1 MAAATVGE
9 ALLSA
14 AVEAMIGKITT
25 EISEFYRSK
34 NLDESLLEEL
44 ESTMRILQ
52 AFLSDAEEKQI
63 KNAAVKAWLDD
74 LTQALFDADDLLDDV
89 ATEALRRKVEAR
101 YVPRRSLAVKVRK
114 VLCYPFKRPY
124 GEINSQMQKLT
135 ERLNGFEKRAH
146 MLPLEKGVSGSD
158 WLTTP
163 TNSAVDDSAICG
175 RDDERKNLKEYLLSE
190 DAVADGGGKIGV
202 LAIVGMGGLGK
213 TTLAKLLYNDPQVKG
228 KFDVKAWASVSKD
241 FDVVK
246 LAKSLLESIT
256 SAATNL
262 DNFDALRAEL
272 QKNLS
277 GKRFLLVLDDIW
289 NAAYVAWTNLMP
301 IFNVGQMGSKIIVTT
316 RHERVVS
323 VVNATRTCR
332 LEPLANEDCWSLL
345 SKHAFG
351 AHKCTELSSNLEE
364 IGRKI
369 AKKCDGLPLAAVAV
383 GGVLGTK
390 LSTEHWTEVLNSN
403 IWDLTEEDVQPALL
417 LSYHFLP
424 ASLKQCFAY
433 CAIFPKNSELRKEAL
448 VQLWMAQGFV
458 RVLQNEKSIEEV
470 GGKYFDELVARSLI
484 RRSVE
489 GQHFEMHDLIND
501 LATMVSSPYCKR
513 HDNEMQL
520 GNLNKIRHLSYDKTM
535 FNHFDE
541 LDSLH
546 GLKGLRTLTA
556 LPFHARYMGHYL
568 ANGVLHE
575 LLVAL
580 KQLRVLSLSKYR
592 NITVLPNSI
601 GDLKHLRHL
610 DLSSTGIKM
619 LPPAICKLY
628 NLQTLLL
635 SHCRDLT
642 ELPEEMEKLVNL
654 RHLAIDN
661 CMNLK
666 ELPKGMGK
674 LVNLRRL
681 DIDGTNL
688 QEMPAEI
695 AKLENLQSLSCF
707 IVSKQQNGLKL
718 AELRKF
724 AHLQGKLCISKL
736 ENVIDPS
743 DSCQANLK
751 EKKQIEE
758 LSLEWSIS
766 ILEDDSH
773 QVVLEHLQPSTNLKK
788 LTVKCYGGTSF
799 PNWLGDS
806 SFGNIVSL
814 SIEDCHHCSSLPP
827 LGRLHSLKELFIWGM
842 RSVKSIGSEFYGSN
856 SPSFQPFPSLETLRF
871 EWMAEWE
878 EWNMIDGINAEFPC
892 LSKLSLRRCP
902 KLKGNLPSNLP
913 CLVRLDVQDCCVLES
928 EFSGEVDNRNIMRP
942 LNLFNFNSLGE
953 LYLYKIP
960 SLTAFPSNGLPKA
973 LKTLDIQSC
982 ENLEFPSHEFLHSCK
997 ALEELEIWGSCCS
1010 LTSFPLGSLPVL
1022 KRLNLLDCKKLKSIS
1037 ISEEAAASQSL
1048 MFLEHLEVFWCPEL
1062 ESISLLDSSTPNLS
1076 YFAVVGCDKINSLPE
1091 PIKKLTGLQTLWI
1104 RDVPNLESIAEEG
1117 LPINL
1122 RTLGVG
1128 NEEGVYS
1135 NTAITNWGLDRLTS
1149 LSELS
1154 IKGDYLVKKLME
1166 IQVPQ
1171 LPNSLELL
1179 RIVGAR
1185 EIQHLDGKWLQHLTS
1200 LKTLELYECDKLKS
1214 LPKEGLPSSISCLTM
1229 IECPMLKASCERKK
1243 GKEWPKIAHIPLIRS
1258 DW

>member
-1 MAAATVGE
+1 MAAAAVGE

-14 AVEAMIGKITT
+14 AVEAMIGKITP

-34 NLDESLLEEL
+34 NLDESQLDKL

-101 YVPRRSLAVKVRK
+101 YVPRRSLAVK
-114 VLCYPFKRPY
+114 RPY
-124 GEINSQMQKLT
+124 GEINSQMQKLI
-135 ERLNGFEKRAH
+135 ERLNDFAERAH
-146 MLPLEKGVSGSD
+146 ILLLQKGVSGSD
-158 WLTTP
+158 WRTTP

-175 RDDERKNLKEYLLSE
+175 RDDEKHNLKEYLLSE

-213 TTLAKLLYNDPQVKG
+213 TTLAKLLYNDPQVKA

-289 NAAYVAWTNLMP
+289 NAEYVAWTNLMP

-316 RHERVVS
+316 RHQDVVDN
-323 VVNATRTCR
+323 VKAMRTCR
-332 LEPLANEDCWSLL
+332 LEPLANEDCWTLL

-351 AHKCTELSSNLEE
+351 AHKCNELSSNFEE

-369 AKKCDGLPLAAVAV
+369 AEKCGGLPLAAVAL
-383 GGVLGTK
+383 GGLLGRK
-390 LSTEHWTEVLNSN
+390 VSSEHWTKVLNSN
-403 IWDLTEEDVQPALL
+403 IWNLTVKDVQPALL

-433 CAIFPKNSELRKEAL
+433 CAIFSKNSKLQKEAL

-458 RVLQNEKSIEEV
+458 CVSQNEKSIEEV
-470 GGKYFDELVARSLI
+470 GGEYFDELVARSLI
-484 RRSVE
+484 RRSVD

-513 HDNEMQL
+513 CEDQKAVENQ
-520 GNLNKIRHLSYDKTM
+520 NKIRHLSYDKNM
-535 FNHFDE
+535 FNHFGE
-541 LDSLH
+541 LDSFH
-546 GLKGLRTLTA
+546 GLKGLRTLLA
-556 LPFHARYMGHYL
+556 LPLPFDNRYGGHFL
-568 ANGVLHE
+568 VNGVLHE

-580 KQLRVLSLSKYR
+580 KQLRVLSLSSYW

-610 DLSSTGIKM
+610 DLSFTGIKM

-635 SHCRDLT
+635 SYCDALT
-642 ELPEEMEKLVNL
+642 ELPEEMGKLVNL
-654 RHLAIDN
+654 RRLAIDN

-688 QEMPAEI
+688 QEMPLEI
-695 AKLENLQSLSCF
+695 AKLENLQSLSRF

-724 AHLQGKLCISKL
+724 PLLQGELCISKL

-743 DSCQANLK
+743 DACQANLK
-751 EKKQIEE
+751 EKKQIKELLLKWSHSTLEE
-758 LSLEWSIS
+758 
-766 ILEDDSH
+766 SH

-814 SIEDCHHCSSLPP
+814 WIEDCRHCSSLPP
-827 LGRLHSLKELFIWGM
+827 LGRLQSLKELFISGM
-842 RSVKSIGSEFYGSN
+842 KSVKSIGSEFYGGN
-856 SPSFQPFPSLETLRF
+856 SPSFQPFPSLETLSF
-871 EWMAEWE
+871 ESMAEWE
-878 EWNMIDGINAEFPC
+878 EWNMIDGITTEFPR
-892 LSKLSLRRCP
+892 LSHLSLRSCP

-913 CLVRLDVQDCCVLES
+913 CLVRLDVEDCCVLES

-942 LNLFNFNSLGE
+942 LNLFNFNSLQQ
-953 LYLYKIP
+953 LSLVRIR
-960 SLTAFPSNGLPKA
+960 SLTSFPSNGLPKA
-973 LKTLDIQSC
+973 LKTLSIEYC
-982 ENLEFPSHEFLHSCK
+982 KKLEFPSHEFLQSCK
-997 ALEELEIWGSCCS
+997 ALEGLRIMSSCCS

-1022 KRLNLLDCKKLKSIS
+1022 KRLILWKCKHLKSIS

-1048 MFLEHLEVFWCPEL
+1048 MFLEDLQVYGCPEL

-1076 YFAVVGCDKINSLPE
+1076 YFMVTSCEKINSLPE
-1091 PIKKLTGLQTLWI
+1091 PINNLSGLQTLYI
-1104 RDVPNLESIAEEG
+1104 CDVPNLESIAEEG

-1122 RTLGVG
+1122 RKLTVG

-1135 NTAITNWGLDRLTS
+1135 NTAITKWGLDRLTS
-1149 LSELS
+1149 LSYLS

-1166 IQVPQ
+1166 IQVPL
-1171 LPNSLELL
+1171 LPNSLRMLE
-1179 RIVGAR
+1179 IEGAR

-1200 LKTLELYECDKLKS
+1200 LKTLSLYECDKLKS
-1214 LPKEGLPSSISCLTM
+1214 LPKERLPSSIASLE
-1229 IECPMLKASCERKK
+1229 IRGCPMLKASCERKK
-1243 GKEWPKIAHIPLIRS
+1243 GKEWPKIAHIPLIIF

>member
-1 MAAATVGE
+1 MATVLGE

-14 AVEAMIGKITT
+14 AVEAMIEKIKS
-25 EISEFYRSK
+25 EISEFYRSQ
-34 NLDESLLEEL
+34 NLDESLLEKL
-44 ESTMRILQ
+44 ESPMRILQ

-63 KNAAVKAWLDD
+63 KNTAVKAWLEE
-74 LTQALFDADDLLDDV
+74 LTQALYDADDLLDDV
-89 ATEALRRKVEAR
+89 ATEALRRKVESR
-101 YVPRRSLAVKVRK
+101 YVPRRPLAVKVRK

-124 GEINSQMQKLT
+124 GEMNSQMQKLT

-175 RDDERKNLKEYLLSE
+175 RDDERKNLTEYLLSE

-213 TTLAKLLYNDPQVKG
+213 TTLAKLLYNDPQVKA

-262 DNFDALRAEL
+262 GNFDALRAEL

-289 NAAYVAWTNLMP
+289 NAGYVAWTNLMP

-316 RHERVVS
+316 RHQHVVDI
-323 VVNATRTCR
+323 VKAMRTCR
-332 LEPLANEDCWSLL
+332 LEPLANEDCWTLL

-351 AHKCTELSSNLEE
+351 AHKCNELSSNLEE

-390 LSTEHWTEVLNSN
+390 LSTEHWTKVLNSN

-433 CAIFPKNSELRKEAL
+433 CAIFPKNSELRKETL
-448 VQLWMAQGFV
+448 VQLWMAQDFV

-489 GQHFEMHDLIND
+489 GQHFEMHDLMND
-501 LATMVSSPYCKR
+501 LATMVSSPYYKR

-520 GNLNKIRHLSYDKTM
+520 GNVNKIHHLSYDKNM
-535 FNHFDE
+535 FNHFGE
-541 LDSLH
+541 LDSFH
-546 GLKGLRTLTA
+546 GLKGLRTLLA
-556 LPFHARYMGHYL
+556 LPLRFEGRSVGHYL

-580 KQLRVLSLSKYR
+580 KQLRVLSLSDYR
-592 NITVLPNSI
+592 NITVLPNAI

-635 SHCRDLT
+635 SRCSDLT
-642 ELPEEMEKLVNL
+642 ELPEEMGKLVNL
-654 RHLAIDN
+654 RHLAIDY
-661 CMNLK
+661 CSALTK
-666 ELPKGMGK
+666 LPEEMGK
-674 LVNLRRL
+674 LVNLRSL
-681 DIDGTNL
+681 DIEGTKL

-695 AKLENLQSLSCF
+695 AKLENLQSLSGF

-724 AHLQGKLCISKL
+724 PNLQGKLCISKL
-736 ENVIDPS
+736 ENVVDPS
-743 DSCQANLK
+743 DAGQANLK

-758 LSLEWSIS
+758 LSLAWSYPD
-766 ILEDDSH
+766 LEDSQ
-773 QVVLEHLQPSTNLKK
+773 QVVLEHLQPSRNLKK
-788 LTVKCYGGTSF
+788 LTVECYGGTCF
-799 PNWLGDS
+799 PNWLADS
-806 SFGNIVSL
+806 SFVNIVSL
-814 SIEDCHHCSSLPP
+814 RIQDCDYCSALPP
-827 LGRLHSLKELFIWGM
+827 LGRLQSLKELFISGM

-856 SPSFQPFPSLETLRF
+856 SSSFQPFPSLEMLCF
-871 EWMAEWE
+871 ELMEEWE
-878 EWNMIDGINAEFPC
+878 EWNMIDGITTEFPR
-892 LSKLSLRRCP
+892 LSKLSLSSCP

-913 CLVRLDVQDCCVLES
+913 CLVTLDVDDCCLLES
-928 EFSGEVDNRNIMRP
+928 EFSGEVDNRNIMRA
-942 LNLFNFNSLGE
+942 LNVFNFNSLQQLS
-953 LYLYKIP
+953 LYDIP
-960 SLTAFPSNGLPKA
+960 SLRSFPSNGLPKA
-973 LKTLDIQSC
+973 LKTLSIDCC
-982 ENLEFPSHEFLHSCK
+982 EKLEFPSHEFLHSCK
-997 ALEELEIWGSCCS
+997 VLEELEIWGSCCS

-1022 KRLNLLDCKKLKSIS
+1022 KRLDLWNCKKLKSIS
-1037 ISEEAAASQSL
+1037 ILEEAEASQSL
-1048 MFLEHLEVFWCPEL
+1048 MFLEHLSAYDCPEL

-1076 YFAVVGCDKINSLPE
+1076 SFWVMRCDKINSLPE
-1091 PIKKLTGLQTLWI
+1091 PINNLTGLQTLYI
-1104 RDVPNLESIAEEG
+1104 NDVPKLESIAEEG

-1122 RTLGVG
+1122 RRLAVG
-1128 NEEGVYS
+1128 NKEGVYS
-1135 NTAITNWGLDRLTS
+1135 NTAITKWGLDRLTS
-1149 LSELS
+1149 LSKLH
-1154 IKGDYLVKKLME
+1154 IKGEYLVKKLME
-1166 IQVPQ
+1166 IQVPM
-1171 LPNSLELL
+1171 LPNSLEMLD
-1179 RIVGAR
+1179 IEGAR
-1185 EIQHLDGKWLQHLTS
+1185 EIQHLDGKWFQHLTS
-1200 LKTLELYECDKLKS
+1200 LKTLSLYSCDKLMS
-1214 LPKEGLPSSISCLTM
+1214 LPKEGLPSSISCLRM
-1229 IECPMLKASCERKK
+1229 IECPMLKASYERKK
-1243 GKEWPKIAHIPLIRS
+1243 GKEWPKIAHIPLIIF
-1258 DW
+1258 D

>member
-1 MAAATVGE
+1 MAAAAVGE

-25 EISEFYRSK
+25 EISEFYGSK
-34 NLDESLLEEL
+34 NLDESQLDKL

-101 YVPRRSLAVKVRK
+101 YVPRRSLAVKVRA
-114 VLCYPFKRPY
+114 
-124 GEINSQMQKLT
+124 Q
-135 ERLNGFEKRAH
+135 
-146 MLPLEKGVSGSD
+146 
-158 WLTTP
+158 
-163 TNSAVDDSAICG
+163 
-175 RDDERKNLKEYLLSE
+175 
-190 DAVADGGGKIGV
+190 
-202 LAIVGMGGLGK
+202 
-213 TTLAKLLYNDPQVKG
+213 
-228 KFDVKAWASVSKD
+228 
-241 FDVVK
+241 
-246 LAKSLLESIT
+246 IT
-256 SAATNL
+256 H
-262 DNFDALRAEL
+262 FY
-272 QKNLS
+272 Q
-277 GKRFLLVLDDIW
+277 
-289 NAAYVAWTNLMP
+289 YVAWTNLMP

-316 RHERVVS
+316 RHENVVD
-323 VVNATRTCR
+323 VVRPTKTC
-332 LEPLANEDCWSLL
+332 LLKPLADEDCWTLL
-345 SKHAFG
+345 SKHALP
-351 AHKCTELSSNLEE
+351 AHRCTELSSNLED

-369 AKKCDGLPLAAVAV
+369 AKKCGGLPLAAVAL
-383 GGVLGTK
+383 GGVLGK
-390 LSTEHWTEVLNSN
+390 ELSSHAWSKVLNSN
-403 IWDLTEEDVQPALL
+403 IWNLTVKDVQPALL

-433 CAIFPKNSELRKEAL
+433 CAIFPKNSKLRKEAL

-458 RVLQNEKSIEEV
+458 NVSQNEKSIEEV
-470 GGKYFDELVARSLI
+470 GGEYFDELVARSLI
-484 RRSVE
+484 RRSVD

-513 HDNEMQL
+513 CEDQKAVE
-520 GNLNKIRHLSYDKTM
+520 NLNKIRHLSYDKNM

-546 GLKGLRTLTA
+546 GLKGLRTLLA
-556 LPFHARYMGHYL
+556 LPLPFDSYRSHYL

-575 LLVAL
+575 LLLAL
-580 KQLRVLSLSKYR
+580 KQLRVLSLSSYW

-610 DLSSTGIKM
+610 DLSFTGIKM

-635 SHCRDLT
+635 SYCRGLT
-642 ELPEEMEKLVNL
+642 ELPEEMGKLVNL
-654 RHLAIDN
+654 RRLAIDN

-688 QEMPAEI
+688 QEMPLEI
-695 AKLENLQSLSCF
+695 AKLENLQSLSRF

-724 AHLQGKLCISKL
+724 PLLQGELCISKL

-743 DSCQANLK
+743 DACQANLK
-751 EKKQIEE
+751 EKKQIKE
-758 LSLEWSIS
+758 LLLKWSHSTLE
-766 ILEDDSH
+766 DSH

-814 SIEDCHHCSSLPP
+814 WIEDCRHCSSLPP
-827 LGRLHSLKELFIWGM
+827 LGRLQSLKELFISGM
-842 RSVKSIGSEFYGSN
+842 KSVKSIGSEFYGGN
-856 SPSFQPFPSLETLRF
+856 SPSFQPFPSLETLSF
-871 EWMAEWE
+871 ESMAEWE
-878 EWNMIDGINAEFPC
+878 EWNMIDGITTEFPR
-892 LSKLSLRRCP
+892 LSHLSLRSCP

-913 CLVRLDVQDCCVLES
+913 CLVRLDVEDCCVLES

-942 LNLFNFNSLGE
+942 LNLFNFNSLQQ
-953 LYLYKIP
+953 LSLFNIP

-973 LKTLDIQSC
+973 LKTLSIEYC
-982 ENLEFPSHEFLHSCK
+982 EKLEFPTHEFLQSCK
-997 ALEELEIWGSCCS
+997 ALEDLKIVSSCCS

-1022 KRLNLLDCKKLKSIS
+1022 KRLLLMICKDLKSIS
-1037 ISEEAAASQSL
+1037 ISEEAAAIQSL
-1048 MFLEHLEVFWCPEL
+1048 MFLEHLQVYECPEL

-1076 YFAVVGCDKINSLPE
+1076 SFAVVGCDKMNSLPE

-1104 RDVPNLESIAEEG
+1104 GDVPNLESIAEEG

-1166 IQVPQ
+1166 IQVPL
-1171 LPNSLELL
+1171 LPNSLRMLE
-1179 RIVGAR
+1179 IEGAR

-1200 LKTLELYECDKLKS
+1200 LKTLSLYECDKLKS
-1214 LPKEGLPSSISCLTM
+1214 LPKERLPSSISRLE
-1229 IECPMLKASCERKK
+1229 IRGCPMLKASCERKK
-1243 GKEWPKIAHIPLIRS
+1243 GKEWPKIAHIPLIIF